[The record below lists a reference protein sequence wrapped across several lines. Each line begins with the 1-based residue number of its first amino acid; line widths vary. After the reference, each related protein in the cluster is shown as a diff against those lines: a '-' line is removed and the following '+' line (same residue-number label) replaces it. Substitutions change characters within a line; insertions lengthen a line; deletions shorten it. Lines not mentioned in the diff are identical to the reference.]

1 MAAGLAVGAVGD
13 LQAKAVIK
21 ARQHQAKRGVVATGE
36 HARALVGHESQAAH
50 GLPYRVERAGL
61 ELVGVVERV
70 GDGSQRDACLVGDIL
85 DSDFSHGGPC
95 AEARGGLDVSSRAV

>member
-1 MAAGLAVGAVGD
+1 MGSLGKLAGGTNVYGD
-13 LQAKAVIK
+13 GDGQEFLFANSEDMISKEPDVIL
-21 ARQHQAKRGVVATGE
+21 R
-36 HARALVGHESQAAH
+36 AAH
-50 GLPYRVERAGL
+50 GLPDRGERAGL
-61 ELVGVVERV
+61 ELVGVGERV